1 MENWGITEAFYRF
14 KSIGSS
20 DIDVDD
26 LEKVLS
32 HLSYLKIDPQA
43 GALKTS
49 TKKIHEFFDVDVL
62 DVFGLQFPGSES
74 IFQNIPH
81 SVWLV
86 FCVFSHSGSSHVSHF
101 PLWKAITEIAQ
112 KLTKFAT
119 LDYEEYMR
127 FIRASRKKMNVES
140 NWLVAA
146 TYK

>member
-1 MENWGITEAFYRF
+1 M
-14 KSIGSS
+14 
-20 DIDVDD
+20 DD

-49 TKKIHEFFDVDVL
+49 TKNTRIFDVDVL
-62 DVFGLQFPGSES
+62 DVFDLQFPGSDS
-74 IFQNIPH
+74 IFQNIRLSLTCKTCKTCHFAFGEFPC
-81 SVWLV
+81 
-86 FCVFSHSGSSHVSHF
+86 FTF

-127 FIRASRKKMNVES
+127 FIRASQKKMN
-140 NWLVAA
+140 
-146 TYK
+146 Y